1 MDIEILIEDKIY
13 AKQLAKNLEKYYQIN
28 STIIKSYDEYDNK
41 KVLITDQA
49 LDIICVSLY
58 NDDLK
63 YKSIDKIKELIDN
76 VVQKKKESE
85 KVPLIISV
93 LNLSSLSNHNEM
105 VRQLYNSFPKE
116 KKKLVINF
124 NYFYKYYESN
134 EITVDNLIFSNY
146 ETNISTNSFLNFSYL
161 SASKLPIEINKEE
174 YYKKVMNNI
183 KKLNFDYIFIDITFT
198 ISNKNI
204 YIVENSDVVIYHV
217 SQNSDKEYIVG
228 MQEFLNKILKNKYLY
243 SINESK
249 KSLRI
254 KSMKGEDFFDKLEDF
269 TKYICLIQKE

>member
-1 MDIEILIEDKIY
+1 MDIEILIEDKMY
-13 AKQLAKNLEKYYQIN
+13 AKQLAKNLKKYYKIN
-28 STIIKSYDEYDNK
+28 STIIKSYDQYDNK
-41 KVLITDQA
+41 NLLITDKS

-63 YKSIDKIKELIDN
+63 YKSIDKIKELIDKI
-76 VVQKKKESE
+76 VQKKKESE
-85 KVPLIISV
+85 KVPLIISI
-93 LNLSSLSNHNEM
+93 LNLSYLSNYNDM
-105 VRQLYNSFPKE
+105 VRQIYDSFPKE

-134 EITVDNLIFSNY
+134 EITIDNLIFSNY

-161 SASKLPIEINKEE
+161 SASKLPIEINKDE
-174 YYKKVMNNI
+174 YYKKVMNTI
-183 KKLNFDYIFIDITFT
+183 KTLNFDYIFIDLTFT

-204 YIVENSDVVIYHV
+204 YIVENSDVVIYHE
-217 SQNSDKEYIVG
+217 SQNSDEEYIVS
-228 MQEFLNKILKNKYLY
+228 MQEFLNKILKNKYIY